1 MNRFAL
7 LGGLAWVVLAL
18 LGSAR
23 AETLTVNTT
32 ADHGPD
38 SLRQAIS
45 RAEPG
50 DTIRI
55 EASGRIELESELNV
69 DTDLRLIGPG
79 PGKLAIS
86 GRRLH
91 RVLHLGP
98 GIAVHLEQIAIIK
111 GVAGTGGGIY
121 SNARKLIMD
130 SCLLSQ
136 NGSVI
141 DGGGLY
147 LRNGDATIRNAAF
160 TDNDS
165 AAGAAIFI
173 DGGSLS
179 LVNCTLSGNRS
190 DGGGG
195 AIYNAGTLSVAH
207 CTICANTAA
216 LGGALYSLGEGQA
229 TFSHTLLLGNLAR
242 ISHSQVWGRV
252 RSQGFN
258 LVGENH
264 QDFSQETDQTG
275 IFMDAVLESEIA
287 DLGGPTPAHALLPQ
301 GPAVDAGDPRA
312 KNPPETDQRG
322 QGFPRVMDG
331 DGDENAVIDIGAVEM
346 APEPEK
352 TPFIGPPPPP
362 ETESAQTQG
371 PPEPVL
377 PKAPALVLR
386 HSFLPSPVM
395 AGQLLSFK
403 LIAENNGAGPAPK
416 VNLFANFP
424 PKLQDIK
431 YGLANTD
438 SLMAW
443 TGSRLLGEI
452 PAGASKTI
460 RFQGILDP
468 AAPAGT
474 FEFTA
479 SLTANG
485 LDPED
490 PDLKLAPAIS
500 LQRAADLSIR
510 QQAIAFPSGELMIT
524 LELLNQGP
532 SHCGAIRVMD
542 ILPAELV
549 YISDEGDGMYNPATG
564 LWLVSRL
571 PATPP
576 QNRAV
581 IRIRTQ
587 PKKPGRFR
595 NICAIT
601 GAEIE
606 DPKKENNAHS
616 LIIDASTGGDAS
628 KPNNP

>member
-7 LGGLAWVVLAL
+7 LGGLACVFAL
-18 LGSAR
+18 LGLAR
-23 AETLTVNTT
+23 AETLTVNST

-50 DTIRI
+50 DTIQVQ
-55 EASGRIELESELNV
+55 ASGRIALESELNV
-69 DTDLRLIGPG
+69 DKDLRLIGPG

-86 GRRLH
+86 GSRLH
-91 RVLHLGP
+91 RVFHLGS

-121 SNARKLIMD
+121 SNARELSMD

-147 LRNGDATIRNAAF
+147 LRNGDATIQNSAF
-160 TDNDS
+160 TENDS
-165 AAGAAIFI
+165 AAGGAIFI

-179 LVNCTLSGNRS
+179 LVNCTLSGNRA

-195 AIYNAGTLSVAH
+195 AVYNAGTLWVAH
-207 CTICANTAA
+207 STICANTAA
-216 LGGALYSLGEGQA
+216 LGGALYTLGEGQA

-242 ISHSQVWGRV
+242 ISHSDIWGRV

-258 LVGENH
+258 LVGEDH
-264 QDFSQETDQTG
+264 QDFNQPSDQTG
-275 IFMDAVLESEIA
+275 IFMDAVVESEIA
-287 DLGGPTPAHALLPQ
+287 ELGGPTPVHGLLPK
-301 GPAVDAGDPRA
+301 GPAVDSGDPQA
-312 KNPPETDQRG
+312 KNLPETDQRG
-322 QGFPRVMDG
+322 QGFARVMDG

-346 APEPEK
+346 ALEPEK
-352 TPFIGPPPPP
+352 TLFIGPPPPP
-362 ETESAQTQG
+362 EMEKPQTQG
-371 PPEPVL
+371 PPEPVR
-377 PKAPALVLR
+377 PKTPELILR
-386 HSFLPSPVM
+386 RSFLPSPVM

-403 LIAENNGAGPAPK
+403 LIAENNGTGPAQK
-416 VNLFANFP
+416 VSLLVNFP
-424 PKLQDIK
+424 PQLQDIK

-438 SLMAW
+438 SLMGW

-452 PAGASKTI
+452 PAGGSKTI

-474 FEFTA
+474 FAFTA
-479 SLTANG
+479 RLIANG
-485 LDPED
+485 LDPEGE
-490 PDLKLAPAIS
+490 DLKLAPAIP
-500 LQRAADLSIR
+500 LQRAADLTIT
-510 QQAIAFPSGELMIT
+510 QQAIVFPTGELMIT

-532 SHCGAIRVMD
+532 SQCGAIRVMD
-542 ILPAELV
+542 ILPAELE
-549 YISDEGDGMYNPATG
+549 YISHEGDGMYNYATG
-564 LWLVSRL
+564 LWLVSGL

-587 PKKPGRFR
+587 PKKRGAFR

-606 DPKKENNAHS
+606 DPKKSNNAHS
-616 LIIDASTGGDAS
+616 LIIDTTITGGDAS
-628 KPNNP
+628 R